1 MTTPDSIEAEL
12 TEAGTTPWYK
22 SKKMWIAIPLGLALI
37 WMNYAI
43 YTPASAIAGM
53 LTDSCSGDSNAY
65 LMWNIWLGYL
75 WPVVMLIGS
84 LIPPFLILKNNKW
97 WKVVLSVLICG
108 VASIVWYFLWVPV
121 LFITGC

>member
-1 MTTPDSIEAEL
+1 MTTPDINETALTKPAEV
-12 TEAGTTPWYK
+12 PWFR
-22 SKKMWIAIPLGLALI
+22 SKKLWIAIPLGLVLI
-37 WMNYAI
+37 GMNAVI
-43 YTPASAIAGM
+43 YTPAIAIAGM

-65 LMWNIWLGYL
+65 LMWDIWLAYL

-84 LIPPFLILKNNKW
+84 LIPPFLVLKHKAW

-108 VASIVWYFLWVPV
+108 VVIIVWYFLWGPV